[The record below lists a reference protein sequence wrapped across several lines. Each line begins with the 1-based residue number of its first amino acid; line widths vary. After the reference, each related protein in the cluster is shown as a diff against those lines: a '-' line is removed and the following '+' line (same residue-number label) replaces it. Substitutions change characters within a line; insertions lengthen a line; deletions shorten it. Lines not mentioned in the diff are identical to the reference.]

1 MGGACLEVVQAE
13 SRWIPQPRA
22 SGWVAVDLVAVLR
35 WTVLRDQEDS
45 VEAAIEGVGMGEL
58 WEHRLREVGV
68 A

>member
-1 MGGACLEVVQAE
+1 
-13 SRWIPQPRA
+13 
-22 SGWVAVDLVAVLR
+22 VAVDLVAVLR